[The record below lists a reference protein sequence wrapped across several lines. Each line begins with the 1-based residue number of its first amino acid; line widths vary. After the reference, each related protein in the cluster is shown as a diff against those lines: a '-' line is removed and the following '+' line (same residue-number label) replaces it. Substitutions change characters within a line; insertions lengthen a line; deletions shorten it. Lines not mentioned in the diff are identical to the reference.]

1 MIGFIYETTNLITN
15 QKYIGKRQTNWGK
28 HKIDEYLGSSKLLR
42 EDIIKYGKENF
53 LREIID
59 TAETKEELAELE
71 VKYLKDRDV
80 VRKDDYY
87 NKSIPRT
94 AWWKDGWHQRS
105 KQSPELIEKRASKM
119 RGVKRDKYNMTV
131 KFRNMTAERS
141 AQIIEL
147 HEQGM
152 TPWQIQS
159 EIKYNAVSVGEF
171 LKSKGFTPNKSR
183 GKQLIW
189 TKTQEEELIRLYKS
203 GYSSTQLANHTGR
216 TVTRIT
222 DKLKELNMSIRDS
235 NWYKSNRN
243 TDIIIE

>member
-28 HKIDEYLGSSKLLR
+28 HKIDEYLGSSKLLL

-53 LREIID
+53 SRKIID
-59 TAETKEELAELE
+59 TAETKKELAKLE
-71 VKYLKDRDV
+71 ILHLRERDAVDRN
-80 VRKDDYY
+80 DYY
-87 NKSIPRT
+87 NLTIPRLS
-94 AWWKDGWHQRS
+94 WSDGWERRRQHPS
-105 KQSPELIEKRASKM
+105 SNKKRGDKM

-152 TPWQIQS
+152 TPWQIHI
-159 EIKYNAVSVGEF
+159 EVKYNSVSVGEF

-189 TKTQEEELIRLYKS
+189 TKTQEEELIRLYKN
-203 GYSSTQLANHTGR
+203 GYSATQLANHTGR